1 MDNYKDIIQVSGCEL
16 ARPYI
21 NRQVYNKYYDL
32 DIALLIGTLFRELD
46 LVESNNYNE
55 WLYKNP
61 KNRVM
66 AKKECKK

>member
-32 DIALLIGTLFRELD
+32 EDVYKRQSFGKSMKYYFFYDFHIPLL
-46 LVESNNYNE
+46 
-55 WLYKNP
+55 LYLHYYIIFV
-61 KNRVM
+61 RY
-66 AKKECKK
+66 

>member
-32 DIALLIGTLFRELD
+32 DIALLRGTLFPDLD
-46 LVESNNYNE
+46 FLETYFYIV

-61 KNRVM
+61 KIRVM